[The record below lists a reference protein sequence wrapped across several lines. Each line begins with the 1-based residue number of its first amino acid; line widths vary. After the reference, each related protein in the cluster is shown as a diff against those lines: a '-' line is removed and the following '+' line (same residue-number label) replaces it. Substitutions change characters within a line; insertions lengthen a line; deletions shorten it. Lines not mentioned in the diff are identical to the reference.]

1 MQPASGKPAMQNN
14 RSWIPFLLIA
24 PSVVFLTLLFMVPL
38 IQTIWL
44 SGTADGAP
52 SLENYQRMVNDLNF
66 AGAVRNTFLLTLVVV
81 PIQVAIALAM
91 GSMVAKVG
99 VGRETIL
106 WVWTIPLGVSDLA
119 AGLVWLA
126 ILQNT
131 GYLNSLLLFLG
142 LIDHETPWLTYET
155 PVALFLAIAAAE
167 IWRGTAIVMIII
179 VAGLNQVPKEFAE
192 AAEIFG
198 AGRWTRFRR
207 ITLPLIRPALQS
219 ALILRTVLA
228 FEVFA
233 VVYALG
239 GRNFPVLVGEAYTW
253 QNQNQSYGVAA
264 AYAVLIMVI
273 SLAATL
279 VYLKAV
285 KVDPER
291 LP

>member
-1 MQPASGKPAMQNN
+1 MPTN
-14 RSWIPFLLIA
+14 RSVVPYLLITPA
-24 PSVVFLTLLFMVPL
+24 VLFLALLFLVPL
-38 IQTIWL
+38 VQTIWL
-44 SGTADGAP
+44 AMSQDGSF
-52 SLENYQRMVNDLNF
+52 SLANFHTLTNDLNF
-66 AGAVRNTFLLTLVVV
+66 GAAIRNTFLLTLAVV
-81 PIQVAIALAM
+81 PIQVIMALVM

-99 VGRETIL
+99 AGRETIL
-106 WVWTIPLGVSDLA
+106 WIWTIPLGISDLA
-119 AGLVWLA
+119 AGLVWLS
-126 ILQNT
+126 ILQNS
-131 GYLNSLLLFLG
+131 GYLNSFLFELG
-142 LIDHETPWLTYET
+142 IIERQANWLTYQT
-155 PVALFLAIAAAE
+155 PIALFIGIAIAE
-167 IWRGTAIVMIII
+167 IWRGTAIVMVII
-179 VAGLNQVPKEFAE
+179 VAGLNQVPKEFRE

-198 AGRWTRFRR
+198 AGRWTRFYR

-239 GRNFPVLVGEAYTW
+239 GTNLPVLVGEAYTW
-253 QNQNQSYGVAA
+253 QNQNQNYGVAA

-279 VYLKAV
+279 VYLKAI

>member
-1 MQPASGKPAMQNN
+1 MTQSRP
-14 RSWIPFLLIA
+14 WIPYALIL
-24 PSVVFLTLLFMVPL
+24 PSVVFLGLLFIVPL
-38 IQTIWL
+38 LQTLWL
-44 SGTADGAP
+44 AVSDNGMP
-52 SLENYQRMVNDLNF
+52 SLANMTTMVSDLNF
-66 AGAVRNTFLLTLVVV
+66 GRSVFNTFLLTLAVV
-81 PIQVAIALAM
+81 PIQIVMALTM
-91 GSMVAKVG
+91 GSMVAKMNG
-99 VGRETIL
+99 GRETIL
-106 WVWTIPLGVSDLA
+106 WIWTIPLGISDLA
-119 AGLVWLA
+119 AGMVWLS

-131 GYLNSLLLFLG
+131 GYLNTILYSMG
-142 LIDHETPWLTYET
+142 VIERQTAWLTYQT
-155 PVALFLAIAAAE
+155 PVALFVGIAIAE

-179 VAGLNQVPKEFAE
+179 VAGLNQVPKEFKE

-198 AGRWTRFRR
+198 ASPWTRFTR

-239 GRNFPVLVGEAYTW
+239 GRNFPVLVGEAYNW
-253 QNQNQSYGVAA
+253 QNQNQNYGVAA

-279 VYLKAV
+279 VYLKVV

>member
-1 MQPASGKPAMQNN
+1 MTQN
-14 RSWIPFLLIA
+14 RSWIPYALIL
-24 PSVVFLTLLFMVPL
+24 PSVVFLGLLFVVPL
-38 IQTIWL
+38 VQTLWL
-44 SGTADGAP
+44 AVSDNGTP
-52 SLENYQRMVNDLNF
+52 SLANMNTMVTDLNF
-66 AGAVRNTFLLTLVVV
+66 GRSVLNTFLLTLAVV
-81 PIQVAIALAM
+81 PIQIVMALTM
-91 GSMVAKVG
+91 GSMVAKMNG
-99 VGRETIL
+99 GRETIL
-106 WVWTIPLGVSDLA
+106 WIWTIPLGISDLA
-119 AGLVWLA
+119 AGMVWLS

-131 GYLNSLLLFLG
+131 GYLNSVLFGLG
-142 LIDHETPWLTYET
+142 IIERQTAWLTYQT
-155 PVALFLAIAAAE
+155 PVALFIGIAIAE

-179 VAGLNQVPKEFAE
+179 VAGLNQVPKEFKE

-198 AGRWTRFRR
+198 ASPWTRFTR

-239 GRNFPVLVGEAYTW
+239 GRNFPVLVGEAYNW
-253 QNQNQSYGVAA
+253 QNQNQNYGAAA

-279 VYLKAV
+279 VYLKVV

>member
-1 MQPASGKPAMQNN
+1 MQNN

-44 SGTADGAP
+44 SGTADGGP

-99 VGRETIL
+99 IGRETIL
-106 WVWTIPLGVSDLA
+106 WVWTIPLGISDLA
-119 AGLVWLA
+119 AGLVWLS
-126 ILQNT
+126 ILQNS
-131 GYLNSLLLFLG
+131 GYFNSLLLSLG
-142 LIDHETPWLTYET
+142 LISRQTAWLSYET
-155 PVALFLAIAAAE
+155 PVALFFAIAVAE

-179 VAGLNQVPKEFAE
+179 VAGLNQVPKEFGE

-207 ITLPLIRPALQS
+207 ITLPLIKPALQS

>member
-1 MQPASGKPAMQNN
+1 MTNDRPWLPYA
-14 RSWIPFLLIA
+14 LIL
-24 PSVVFLTLLFMVPL
+24 PSVAFLALLFVVPL
-38 IQTIWL
+38 VQTVWL
-44 SGTADGAP
+44 ALSENGAP
-52 SLENYQRMVNDLNF
+52 SLANIRTMAGDINF
-66 AGAVRNTFLLTLVVV
+66 ARSVQNTFLLALAVIPVQ
-81 PIQVAIALAM
+81 IAIALAM
-91 GSMVAKVG
+91 GTLVSKIGA
-99 VGRETIL
+99 GRETIL
-106 WVWTIPLGVSDLA
+106 WIWTIPLGISDLA
-119 AGLVWLA
+119 AGMVWLA

-131 GYLNSLLLFLG
+131 GYLNSLLFGLG
-142 LIDHETPWLTYET
+142 LIERQTAWLTYQT
-155 PVALFLAIAAAE
+155 PIALFIGIAIAE
-167 IWRGTAIVMIII
+167 IWRGTAIVMVII
-179 VAGLNQVPKEFAE
+179 VAGLNQVPKEFRE
-192 AAEIFG
+192 AAEVFG
-198 AGRWTRFRR
+198 AGPWTRFWR

-253 QNQNQSYGVAA
+253 QNQNQNYGVAA

-279 VYLKAV
+279 VYLKIV